1 MEGLTVLFCPIDR
14 EIEEHPSTPITGFIL
29 NIAGPACTNTSGD
42 GTTQPTYYHH
52 HHQQQQ
58 QQQHTTTDTSAHYQ
72 HQHHFHRWLSLSTLN
87 DPNDHHS
94 EEDTSSH
101 HNNNNNH
108 NIMFDIVILIS
119 IFTTS
124 PHKTQPPIGNKL
136 MKIDLRGIL
145 RDDYGWCYWIES
157 QPEEQKEKKGVLML
171 IRRRNEFSTRSY
183 WNYIHL
189 SFLFVLRVVFQSNPS
204 IIIT

>member
-1 MEGLTVLFCPIDR
+1 M
-14 EIEEHPSTPITGFIL
+14 TGFIL
-29 NIAGPACTNTSGD
+29 NIAGPACANTSGD
-42 GTTQPTYYHH
+42 GNTQPTYYH
-52 HHQQQQ
+52 
-58 QQQHTTTDTSAHYQ
+58 YQ
-72 HQHHFHRWLSLSTLN
+72 NQQHHFHRWLSLSTLN
-87 DPNDHHS
+87 DPNDHPS

-124 PHKTQPPIGNKL
+124 PHIIQPPIGNEL